1 MNINEQV
8 VPMSVK
14 HFEFRD
20 GLLYFGLYGQDVR
33 NRLYIPVDVR
43 LPNDLMTIRQVL
55 VHDCHDPSATGG
67 HLGVEKTLE
76 KLTTSYY
83 WLNMT

>member
-1 MNINEQV
+1 
-8 VPMSVK
+8 MSVK

-20 GLLYFGLYGQDVR
+20 SLLYFGLYGQDVR
-33 NRLYIPVDVR
+33 NQLCIPVDAR
-43 LPNDLMTIRQVL
+43 LPDDLMTIRQVL
-55 VHDCHDPSATGG
+55 VHDCHDPSTTGG

-83 WLNMT
+83 WPNII